1 MQKMKKT
8 LIFSFILLCLI
19 PIQQGYGEKA
29 EMVLGD
35 NVVVLFEKP
44 LRNVADEV
52 IRLYPGIK
60 SEIEEQFRWK
70 LDYKPTVFLVKERE
84 KFQMMAGHSLFVAFA
99 DPGRR
104 LIVIDYSRMNVQ
116 PFTLATT
123 LKHEL
128 CHLLFH
134 HHIRD
139 NNLPRWFDE
148 GVAQWASD
156 GIGEI
161 IIANG
166 KRLLNRASITEK
178 YIPLGRL
185 KHHFPRDDS
194 ALKLAYEE
202 SKSLVEYI
210 TGTYGS
216 DSLLDIMNRLK
227 EGEPIDDAILW
238 SLSVSLEELED
249 NWHEHLRKQ
258 IPWLTYL
265 SMNLYQILFFLG
277 AVITIIA
284 FIRYLIKKR
293 RQEDW
298 EDFA

>member
-70 LDYKPTVFLVKERE
+70 LNYKPTVFLVKERE

-277 AVITIIA
+277 AVITIIG

>member
-1 MQKMKKT
+1 MNLSVKAC
-8 LIFSFILLCLI
+8 LPIIILVFFIPQLHAQRMADL
-19 PIQQGYGEKA
+19 ENDH
-29 EMVLGD
+29 VT
-35 NVVVLFEKP
+35 VLFDES
-44 LRNVADEV
+44 LDFAAHEV

-60 SEIEEQFRWK
+60 KELESALSWK
-70 LDYKPTVFLVKERE
+70 IDFKPTVVLIRENER
-84 KFQMMAGHSLFVAFA
+84 FRLMAGHSAYVAYA
-99 DPGRR
+99 VSDKM

-148 GVAQWASD
+148 GVAQWASG

-161 IIANG
+161 ITANG
-166 KRLLNRASITEK
+166 KRLLNRASITKK

-185 KHHFPRDDS
+185 KHHFPRDDT
-194 ALKLAYEE
+194 ALKLAYEQ

-249 NWHEHLRKQ
+249 NWHEHLRRQ

-277 AVITIIA
+277 AIITLIA
-284 FIRYLIKKR
+284 FVRYLIKKR

>member
-1 MQKMKKT
+1 MQNLKKI
-8 LIFSFILLCLI
+8 LIFSFIILLLI
-19 PIQQGYGEKA
+19 PTKQGRGEKA
-29 EMVLGD
+29 EMILGD
-35 NVVVLFEKP
+35 DVVVLFEQP
-44 LRNVADEV
+44 LKTIADEV
-52 IRLYPGIK
+52 IRIYPGIK
-60 SEIEEQFRWK
+60 SEIEAQFRWK

-84 KFQMMAGHSLFVAFA
+84 KFQKMVGHSLFVAFA
-99 DPGRR
+99 NPERK

-161 IIANG
+161 IMANG
-166 KRLLNRASITEK
+166 KRLLNRASISGK

-185 KHHFPRDDS
+185 KHHFPRDDI

-202 SKSLVEYI
+202 SKSFVEYI

-216 DSLLDIMNRLK
+216 DSLLDIMNKLK
-227 EGEPIDDAILW
+227 EGKPMDDAVLW
-238 SLSVSLEELED
+238 SLSISLEELED

-258 IPWLTYL
+258 TPWLTYL
-265 SMNLYQILFFLG
+265 IMNLYQILFFLG
-277 AVITIIA
+277 AVITIIG
-284 FIRYLIKKR
+284 FIRYRIKKR
-293 RQEDW
+293 RLEDW
-298 EDFA
+298 EDFE

>member
-1 MQKMKKT
+1 MKKT

-19 PIQQGYGEKA
+19 PIQQAYGEKA

-104 LIVIDYSRMNVQ
+104 LVVIDYSRMNVQ

-161 IIANG
+161 IMANG

-277 AVITIIA
+277 AVITIIG